1 MSLGDTSLYP
11 ANIDSFFSVY
21 NEDYTGYSIPD
32 ERKTVSAVTYQ
43 VILNHLAKQ
52 NTISIPGYTE
62 VSPLAT
68 LNQGEFKVTDYVIPT
83 ATRTLID
90 YYIGQTLQFH
100 STAGGNEIKI
110 SYTSPGDKINSA
122 LLNKQIDALYNI
134 EKLLGTIGTGKN
146 LDTGAYSNLALWL
159 TYFFSVFQTH
169 THSGA
174 SNTGATRQLD
184 GGSIKAGSIDN
195 SLISA
200 SAAIAQSKLQK
211 GILDNGIAFI
221 PTGTDKYVDIQSSA
235 WAISSHIVTLTRGAY
250 GYTDPGTTGSL
261 SFIELAAKDGF
272 RVNFFSD
279 TSSLATV
286 IPFIWILR

>member
-1 MSLGDTSLYP
+1 MIGDTSLYP
-11 ANIDSFFSVY
+11 VNIDSFFNVY

-32 ERKTVSAVTYQ
+32 ERKTISGDNYQ
-43 VILNHLAKQ
+43 VVLNHLAKQ
-52 NTISIPGYTE
+52 NSIAISGYTE
-62 VSPLAT
+62 VLPAAT
-68 LNQGEFKVTDYVIPT
+68 LNQGEFKVTDYVIP
-83 ATRTLID
+83 AVTRTGID

-100 STAGGNEIKI
+100 STAAGNEIKI
-110 SYTSPGDKINSA
+110 SYTSPGDKINST
-122 LLNKQIDALYNI
+122 LLNKNIDAIYNI
-134 EKLLGTIGTGKN
+134 EKILGTIGTGKN
-146 LDTGAYSNLALWL
+146 LDIGAYSNLALWL

-174 SNTGATRQLD
+174 SNTGFTRQLD
-184 GGSIKAGSIDN
+184 GGAIKAGSIVN

-211 GILDNGIAFI
+211 GILDSGIAFI
-221 PTGTDKYVDIQSSA
+221 PVGTDKYVDIQSSA
-235 WAISSHIVTLTRGAY
+235 WATSNHIVTLTRGAY

-261 SFIELAAKDGF
+261 SFIELVAQDGF

-286 IPFIWILR
+286 IPFVWILR